1 MAKDEMKKEEV
12 NPIRLIDKEADET
25 YVLDFDLESVKF
37 ADRQGLD
44 PDLVT
49 KFPATQ
55 GELLFY
61 CAFRKNHRNVSR
73 EKTNRILW
81 EYLGG
86 FNGTTGKVFAR
97 LIELYY
103 SALGSL
109 TDEEQENPRVAVEL

>member
-1 MAKDEMKKEEV
+1 MSKEEKREKV
-12 NPIRLIDKEADET
+12 NPIRLIDKETDES
-25 YVLDFDLESVKF
+25 YILDFDLESIKF

-44 PDLVT
+44 PDLVL

-61 CAFRKNHRNVSR
+61 CAFRKNHRNVAR
-73 EKTNRILW
+73 EKTNKILW

-86 FNGTTGKVFAR
+86 FNETTGKVFAR

-103 SALGSL
+103 SALGTLSV
-109 TDEEQENPRVAVEL
+109 EEQENPRVAVEL